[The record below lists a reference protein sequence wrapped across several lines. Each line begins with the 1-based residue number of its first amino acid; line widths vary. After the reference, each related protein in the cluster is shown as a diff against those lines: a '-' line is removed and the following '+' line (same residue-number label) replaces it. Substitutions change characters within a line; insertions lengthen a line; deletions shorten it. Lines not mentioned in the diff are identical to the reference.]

1 MITFNALHVQINHIL
16 LTCMTVSFHKEE
28 VWAYKSSL
36 TPPLLSLKCLYQSR
50 KVSAHVFVV
59 SNLPLSTILIFN
71 FGIVPTVLFLFLFYI
86 LLAYRWGW
94 GSQRLQCDVGMGVT
108 EVTMWR
114 GIVQLRNYLS
124 FVSFFSELEWNGNEI
139 HINYKSCNI
148 EYCMVL
154 FIILYAADT
163 AIISDTTADLQSDI
177 QYYCYTLYVSCDK

>member
-94 GSQRLQCDVGMGVT
+94 GSQRLQCDVGLFNCEIT
-108 EVTMWR
+108 F
-114 GIVQLRNYLS
+114 L
-124 FVSFFSELEWNGNEI
+124 FVSFFSKLEWNENEI

>member
-1 MITFNALHVQINHIL
+1 MVTFSAFEVQINHIL
-16 LTCMTVSFHKEE
+16 LTCMTASFHKEE
-28 VWAYKSSL
+28 VWAYKTSL
-36 TPPLLSLKCLYQSR
+36 TPPLLSLKCLYQFR

-86 LLAYRWGW
+86 LLAYRW
-94 GSQRLQCDVGMGVT
+94 LT
-108 EVTMWR
+108 PEVTVWR

-124 FVSFFSELEWNGNEI
+124 FVSFFSELEWNENEI

-148 EYCMVL
+148 EYCMIL
-154 FIILYAADT
+154 FIILSVADT

-177 QYYCYTLYVSCDK
+177 QYYYYTLYVSCDK